1 MRPGRPRCRSGRLE
15 VGAMDK
21 NFTMEAPALV
31 CRWRLAAA
39 TLPLENRHL
48 RALSRRSVNG
58 RPVSPQLVA
67 WAKQHIEWTLGEG
80 ASAHPDGVLMLVVDE
95 AGQAAMTVGPYEPLS
110 QVAGTELA
118 SRALESACE
127 GEKTGVEPESLW
139 AVRDG
144 ELIWGASDAAR
155 ASGAATL
162 VADLARTLGLP
173 VSHDAGLA
181 SRVLSGAMCDEVF
194 LVSDEHGIVIAK
206 DATGALSERFLEG
219 YDKLL
224 AAADH
229 HGRPGFRL

>member
-1 MRPGRPRCRSGRLE
+1 MTDEKNDGSQMDGFALGR
-15 VGAMDK
+15 
-21 NFTMEAPALV
+21 PALV
-31 CRWRLAAA
+31 CRWRLAGRA
-39 TLPLENRHL
+39 LPLENRHL
-48 RALSRRSVNG
+48 RALGRRLVAG
-58 RPVSPQLVA
+58 GPVSKQLVA

-110 QVAGTELA
+110 LVAGTELA
-118 SRALESACE
+118 ARALGSARE

-144 ELIWGASDAAR
+144 ELVWGASNAAR

-181 SRVLSGAMCDEVF
+181 SRVLNGTMCDEVF

-206 DATGALSERFLEG
+206 DASGALSERFLDG

-229 HGRPGFRL
+229 HGRGGFRL

>member
-1 MRPGRPRCRSGRLE
+1 MTDATSDE
-15 VGAMDK
+15 K
-21 NFTMEAPALV
+21 NFEFGQPVLV
-31 CRWRLAAA
+31 CRWRLADRA
-39 TLPLENRHL
+39 LPLENRHL
-48 RALSRRSVNG
+48 RALSRRMLG
-58 RPVSPQLVA
+58 GAPVSPQLVA

-118 SRALESACE
+118 SRALESARE

-144 ELIWGASDAAR
+144 ELVWGANDAAR

-181 SRVLSGAMCDEVF
+181 SKVLNGNTFDEVF

-206 DATGALSERFLEG
+206 DASSALSERFLDG

-224 AAADH
+224 AAADR
-229 HGRPGFRL
+229 HGRGGFRL